1 MTPLSRIDSVAM
13 PDWPPQA
20 MAPQAVAP
28 DSDFEATLAQAET
41 AQAPDAAAPAAAPVA
56 APSAPAEA
64 LAAPLLNLAPTPDD
78 HVLHLEAMFERAPV
92 EATSE
97 IVVEAAASETT
108 NLPEPR
114 ETVDLELDAVEVVD
128 PAEVPMRAPEP
139 VEVRPETVAMAE
151 VRAEL
156 AEAPPPKEAT
166 PASPSPE
173 AAEEL
178 VEQIATD
185 LKPVVADDAAP
196 VEGEVAAQAVDADH
210 LRVELGQGESRM
222 VIDVR
227 TQGTE
232 VALTAQAS
240 ESVAAAMLAGRPL
253 LDAALGK
260 YGLKLKSFD
269 WERRRPG
276 GEAQG
281 GQTVGNTRRIRVRRW
296 QLLA

>member
-20 MAPQAVAP
+20 MMPEA
-28 DSDFEATLAQAET
+28 DFEATLAQA
-41 AQAPDAAAPAAAPVA
+41 AAPEAPE
-56 APSAPAEA
+56 APAVA
-64 LAAPLLNLAPTPDD
+64 LPAPAPLLSLAPTPDD
-78 HVLHLEAMFERAPV
+78 HLLHLEAMIERTDV
-92 EATSE
+92 ATSE
-97 IVVEAAASETT
+97 IVVEVPAEAVIEVVRS
-108 NLPEPR
+108 PEPR
-114 ETVDLELDAVEVVD
+114 ETVDLEPDAVEVVD

-139 VEVRPETVAMAE
+139 VEVRPETVAVAE

-156 AEAPPPKEAT
+156 AEVPPPKQT
-166 PASPSPE
+166 QTTSPSPE

-185 LKPVVADDAAP
+185 LKPVVVDDAAP
-196 VEGEVAAQAVDADH
+196 VEGEVAAQAVHADH

-227 TQGTE
+227 TQGAE
-232 VALTAQAS
+232 VALTAQTS
-240 ESVAAAMLAGRPL
+240 ESVAVAMLAGRPL

-269 WERRRPG
+269 WERRRPD